1 MGDELGKC
9 SWWKWMFDILTAR
22 NVLFCVQ
29 IYQRKAAQLTD
40 INCETY
46 TVIFSY
52 SWTMLWSTCSIENLD
67 WNGSVEF
74 TLEALL
80 KLLSVPK
87 SLQGWLKTN
96 KRLWKHCL
104 VCYTKIPKNT
114 GILFSKIPVSVFEF
128 NPGIPVFSGIPQG
141 PAGNLKPSVGT
152 CYEFTASFKSRK
164 DNMQTGC
171 CIIGVVFIFWYQPGP
186 PTFPVH
192 YMFEVVEFYRRWS
205 LVPMDVSNLTEPAT
219 DGWCPI

>member
-1 MGDELGKC
+1 MKVFLGDELGKC
-9 SWWKWMFDILTAR
+9 SWWKWMFDILTAP

-114 GILFSKIPVSVFEF
+114 GILFSKIPVSVFES

-141 PAGNLKPSVGT
+141 PGPHPLSLFPNCVQLWAAKWATTEARDQAWAGGW
-152 CYEFTASFKSRK
+152 ASSALEGQICQNF
-164 DNMQTGC
+164 
-171 CIIGVVFIFWYQPGP
+171 
-186 PTFPVH
+186 
-192 YMFEVVEFYRRWS
+192 
-205 LVPMDVSNLTEPAT
+205 
-219 DGWCPI
+219 

>member
-1 MGDELGKC
+1 MKVFLGDELGKC
-9 SWWKWMFDILTAR
+9 SWWKWMFDILTAP

-52 SWTMLWSTCSIENLD
+52 SWTMLWSSCSIENLD

-114 GILFSKIPVSVFEF
+114 GILFSKIPVSVFES

-141 PAGNLKPSVGT
+141 PDHHHHLGGGKAIGMSRCHLCGRS
-152 CYEFTASFKSRK
+152 FT
-164 DNMQTGC
+164 
-171 CIIGVVFIFWYQPGP
+171 
-186 PTFPVH
+186 
-192 YMFEVVEFYRRWS
+192 
-205 LVPMDVSNLTEPAT
+205 
-219 DGWCPI
+219 

>member
-1 MGDELGKC
+1 MKVFLGDELDKC
-9 SWWKWMFDILTAR
+9 SWWKWMFDILTAP

-67 WNGSVEF
+67 WNGFVEF

-141 PAGNLKPSVGT
+141 PGHWHWSRVWRPAPCRWTPPSRRPRPG
-152 CYEFTASFKSRK
+152 CRRSR
-164 DNMQTGC
+164 G
-171 CIIGVVFIFWYQPGP
+171 
-186 PTFPVH
+186 
-192 YMFEVVEFYRRWS
+192 RRWWRS
-205 LVPMDVSNLTEPAT
+205 WVMLCCA
-219 DGWCPI
+219 W

>member
-1 MGDELGKC
+1 MNI
-9 SWWKWMFDILTAR
+9 WHFDSR
-22 NVLFCVQ
+22 NVLFCVR
-29 IYQRKAAQLTD
+29 IYERKAAQLTK
-40 INCETY
+40 INCKTY
-46 TVIFSY
+46 PVIFSY

-114 GILFSKIPVSVFEF
+114 GILFSKIPVSVFES

-141 PAGNLKPSVGT
+141 PAARFLSSPPLSNSSLHRHQPVLNICLQSVQSGLAVWQVRLHTYHNSQLAKLHNLVHLTGWIQS
-152 CYEFTASFKSRK
+152 SFH
-164 DNMQTGC
+164 
-171 CIIGVVFIFWYQPGP
+171 CIIIFPKCIYSKCVPPKFIFPKCI
-186 PTFPVH
+186 F
-192 YMFEVVEFYRRWS
+192 
-205 LVPMDVSNLTEPAT
+205 
-219 DGWCPI
+219 